1 MLPKKILFSSLL
13 AGSITFCTA
22 FLSFP
27 QDIQLTSR
35 PLITMG
41 IGGLLTFL
49 QILYAHFSPSPNIP
63 PYPQRG
69 KIKVEPLPLW
79 EIKNKEKK
87 GR

>member
-1 MLPKKILFSSLL
+1 MLPKKILFSSVL

-49 QILYAHFSPSPNIP
+49 QILYAHFSPSPNITP
-63 PYPQRG
+63 FP
-69 KIKVEPLPLW
+69 KKVEPLPPW
-79 EIKNKEKK
+79 EMKKNKEKK
-87 GR
+87 SR